1 LIPSLI
7 RGRDIRVATSGTY
20 KVPVTGVILSPNAV
34 SVKTDNICDPL
45 QVIATGDFFK
55 LSSYRYYP
63 LVPFFSG
70 TPCCRLKKHFSS
82 AHLPSGL
89 G

>member
-1 LIPSLI
+1 
-7 RGRDIRVATSGTY
+7 
-20 KVPVTGVILSPNAV
+20 
-34 SVKTDNICDPL
+34 L

-63 LVPFFSG
+63 LVPFLSG
-70 TPCCRLKKHFSS
+70 MPCCRLREHFSS
-82 AHLPSGL
+82 AHLPSGF